1 MELIGRG
8 IRKLEKEMKNK
19 NHYVLFSYSDCLHV
33 LTLIAYSI
41 SQKTSYCK
49 DPPKLSTYTCSLNM
63 WKSTSALT
71 VNRRLLHN
79 TEVWL
84 VFKNYRYNSS
94 YSYLSTVDAE
104 KIVLIHNRLAI

>member
-1 MELIGRG
+1 MDQNMFTL
-8 IRKLEKEMKNK
+8 K
-19 NHYVLFSYSDCLHV
+19 S
-33 LTLIAYSI
+33 LTM
-41 SQKTSYCK
+41 TSWIV
-49 DPPKLSTYTCSLNM
+49 D
-63 WKSTSALT
+63 
-71 VNRRLLHN
+71 RRLLHN

>member
-1 MELIGRG
+1 MDQNMFTL
-8 IRKLEKEMKNK
+8 K
-19 NHYVLFSYSDCLHV
+19 S
-33 LTLIAYSI
+33 LTM
-41 SQKTSYCK
+41 TSWIL
-49 DPPKLSTYTCSLNM
+49 D
-63 WKSTSALT
+63 
-71 VNRRLLHN
+71 RRLLHN